1 MMNIPVIPVATIKN
15 ANRGI
20 EMVDNKDVKDL
31 LFYERKNIWK
41 EISEDQVTAIN
52 QFSENYKSF
61 LNECKTERMC

>member
-31 LFYERKNIWK
+31 LFYERKHLERNI
-41 EISEDQVTAIN
+41 
-52 QFSENYKSF
+52 
-61 LNECKTERMC
+61 